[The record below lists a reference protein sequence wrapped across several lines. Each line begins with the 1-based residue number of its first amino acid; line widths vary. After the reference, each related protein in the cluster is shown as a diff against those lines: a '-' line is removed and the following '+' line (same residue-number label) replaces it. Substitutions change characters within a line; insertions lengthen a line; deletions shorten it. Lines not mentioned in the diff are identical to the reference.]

1 MKEYR
6 KTGRR
11 CRRNRWPALAA
22 CALVLVFLWGGVP
35 SRQTAALSRVQAA
48 EETEEEEAAEG
59 EVSPEQEEEILTWM
73 EESVLDEGELQDLNR
88 ALEEMLPDSGV
99 SFSQVLSSLIRGD
112 GEETGKLLGS
122 FFSDSLFYA
131 VKQTKSTAGY
141 LLAVIMGAALFGHC
155 AQVFQSRQTADI
167 AFYMMYVLLITLCL
181 KSFQLAAGTVGES
194 LEQLLTFMQILGPV
208 YFLCMAVSTGSVT
221 AVAFYN
227 VVLLL
232 IGLVETVIIR
242 VLLPL
247 IHVALLIRLMNSL
260 TLESRIS
267 RFAELLETV
276 VGWSLKTLLALVTGV
291 GIVQGLLNPA
301 LDTVR
306 QNALTRGLEMI
317 PGIGDVAGGIGE
329 VVLGTAVLIKNGTGV
344 AGLICCVAVC
354 LVPVVN
360 MAVPV
365 LWYQCVAALAQPVSD
380 RRITDVLGSVAAAYR
395 MMLKLVL
402 STGVLF
408 LLTIAVSAAFTG

>member
-11 CRRNRWPALAA
+11 CGENRWQLLWA
-22 CALVLVFLWGGVP
+22 CMLVLVVLWGGAP
-35 SRQTAALSRVQAA
+35 FRQTAALSRVQAA
-48 EETEEEEAAEG
+48 EETEEEEAAEE

-167 AFYMMYVLLITLCL
+167 AFYMMYILLITLCL
-181 KSFQLAAGTVGES
+181 KSFQLAAGTVGEG

-360 MAVPV
+360 MAVPA

-380 RRITDVLGSVAAAYR
+380 RRITDALGSVASAYR